1 MSKKGLL
8 VVYSGFSGVGKGT
21 IMKEMLKREESF
33 RLSVSATTRAPRP
46 GEVDGR
52 EYYFITK
59 EKFLKM
65 IDNDEFLEYA
75 QYADNYYGTPKKA
88 VDDMLNEGYNVFL
101 EIEVQGGLQ
110 IMEKCPDCLSIF
122 IVPPSLEVLE
132 QRLRGRGT
140 ETEEVIEKR
149 MKAALVE
156 QEYTSRYDF
165 VVENDIVEKTV
176 DDIINIVK
184 TEKEKRNNYFS

>member
-59 EKFLKM
+59 EKFLSM

-75 QYADNYYGTPKKA
+75 QYADNYYGTPQKA
-88 VDDMLNEGYNVFL
+88 VEDMLNEGYNVFL
-101 EIEVQGGLQ
+101 EIEVQGGVQ

-149 MKAALVE
+149 MKTALVE
-156 QEYTSRYDF
+156 QGYTSQYDF
-165 VVENDIVEKTV
+165 VVENYIVEKTV

-184 TEKEKRNNYFS
+184 TEKEKRNN

>member
-1 MSKKGLL
+1 MSNRGLL

-21 IMKEMLKREESF
+21 VMKEMLKREETF
-33 RLSVSATTRAPRP
+33 RLSVSATTREPRP

-65 IDNDEFLEYA
+65 IEKDEFLEYA

-88 VDDMLNEGYNVFL
+88 VEDMLNEGYNVFL

-184 TEKEKRNNYFS
+184 KEKEKRNN

>member
-21 IMKEMLKREESF
+21 IMKEMLKREETF
-33 RLSVSATTRAPRP
+33 RLSVSATTRAPRS

-65 IDNDEFLEYA
+65 IDKDEFLEYA

-88 VDDMLNEGYNVFL
+88 VEDMLNEGYNVFL

-149 MKAALVE
+149 MKAALDE
-156 QEYTSRYDF
+156 QKYTSRYDF
-165 VVENDIVEKTV
+165 VVKNDIVEDAV
-176 DDIINIVK
+176 NDVINIVK
-184 TEKEKRNNYFS
+184 TEKEKRNN

>member
-21 IMKEMLKREESF
+21 IMKEMLKREETF

-88 VDDMLNEGYNVFL
+88 VEDMLNEGYNVFL

-184 TEKEKRNNYFS
+184 KEKEKEKRNN

>member
-33 RLSVSATTRAPRP
+33 RLSVSATTREPRP

-52 EYYFITK
+52 EYYFLTK
-59 EKFLKM
+59 EKFLEM
-65 IDNDEFLEYA
+65 IEKDEFLEYA

-88 VDDMLNEGYNVFL
+88 VENMLNEGYNVFL

-149 MKAALVE
+149 MKTALVE
-156 QEYTSRYDF
+156 QGYTSQYDF

-184 TEKEKRNNYFS
+184 TEKEKRNN